1 MIYFEGIKMNSIEEI
16 INQIQPQKVIDKAL
30 KQGASYADIRF
41 QQQSSE
47 LIKVENK
54 SLEDYSSQ
62 TIGGLGIRVV
72 INGAIGFASTSQFE
86 RKTVEQRINE
96 AIKSAKA
103 FDSQRGLFAE
113 KETTKRDEEVSMK
126 TNPMDVSPKEKVS
139 LALETNKAAW
149 ISDAIKNVVTL
160 IGSTTDFRY
169 FLSSDGSET
178 KLVVPTVGIYQLS
191 IAASDGKMEQIA
203 NLGGECGGFEFFE
216 KKDWNDFAVDVSE
229 LAIRTVKAKAPP
241 AGTYPVIIDP
251 ELVGILTHEAFGHAA
266 EADLVFTGTS
276 TLKDRLGASLASDQV
291 TIIDEG
297 VIEGGYYIPFDDEG
311 TEKTKTVILE
321 QGVLKH
327 YIHDLNT
334 AKELGVKPTGN
345 GRAQDFE
352 NIPLVRMTNTYIDA
366 GNYSFEE
373 LLEGV
378 KEGIYIKRKG
388 STGGQVEVG
397 MGSFTFNAGES
408 LMIRDGELV
417 EPVRGVVLSG
427 EILETLKTV
436 DAVGKDLEISTGHF
450 GACGKGSQ
458 RAKVGFGG
466 PHIRVQEM
474 TIGGR

>member
-1 MIYFEGIKMNSIEEI
+1 MNSIEEM
-16 INQIQPQKVIDKAL
+16 INQVQPQKVIDKAL
-30 KQGASYADIRF
+30 KLGASYADIRF
-41 QQQSSE
+41 QQQNSE

-54 SLEDYSSQ
+54 TLEDYSSE
-62 TIGGLGIRVV
+62 TTGGIGIRVV
-72 INGAIGFASTSQFE
+72 IDGAVGFASTSQFE
-86 RKTVEQRINE
+86 WKTIEQRINE
-96 AIKSAKA
+96 AVKSAKA
-103 FDSQRGLFAE
+103 FESQRGIFAE
-113 KETTKRDEEVSMK
+113 KDITKKDEKVSMK
-126 TNPMDVSPKEKVS
+126 TNPIDVSPEEKVS
-139 LALETNKAAW
+139 LSLETNKAAW
-149 ISDAIKNVVTL
+149 IGNEIKNVITV
-160 IGSTTDFRY
+160 IGSATDFRY

-178 KLVVPTVGIYQLS
+178 KLEVPTVGIYQVS
-191 IAASDGKMEQIA
+191 VAASDGKMEQVPNIE
-203 NLGGECGGFEFFE
+203 GECGGFEFFE
-216 KKDWNDFAVDVSE
+216 KKDWNDFAVDLSE

-251 ELVGILTHEAFGHAA
+251 ALVGVLTHEAFGHAA

-276 TLKDRLGASLASDQV
+276 TLKDRLGAELASEQV

-297 VIEGGYYIPFDDEG
+297 VVEGGYYIPFDDEG

-321 QGVLKH
+321 QGVLMH
-327 YIHDLNT
+327 YIHDRNT

-352 NIPLVRMTNTYIDA
+352 NIPLVRMTNTYIDV
-366 GNYSFEE
+366 GDYSFEE
-373 LLEGV
+373 LLEGI

-408 LMIRDGELV
+408 LMIRDGELA

-436 DAVGKDLEISTGHF
+436 DAVGKDLEISTSHF